1 MKKTLLSPTSES
13 WMRSCY
19 NTQILVR
26 SFFSCCCWILPLIS
40 VYCAR
45 TYHLNIRFFKVLDF
59 IHPPEFVF
67 TQVTPKRS
75 FLLSPRVPLSPP
87 PARVRLRTRE
97 AGNIPYSPRRA
108 LRGALAAGR
117 ENEGELVAP
126 RVAPRRLCCQI
137 SANRREAERSANVS
151 KHWKARVNGNDVI
164 TNVISANQHVASTFS
179 MQIFKFQ
186 RRSCKFS
193 FLFPHRRQSTP
204 KSLLA
209 G

>member
-1 MKKTLLSPTSES
+1 MMKRSAIALRLPKWSKLKILSWVSRFFNFLTALRQDSQSRGFLRNIILKWNVSLLNKN
-13 WMRSCY
+13 R
-19 NTQILVR
+19 NV
-26 SFFSCCCWILPLIS
+26 CCWWLRNSFALSAIS
-40 VYCAR
+40 NATKPAR
-45 TYHLNIRFFKVLDF
+45 
-59 IHPPEFVF
+59 
-67 TQVTPKRS
+67 KRS
-75 FLLSPRVPLSPP
+75 
-87 PARVRLRTRE
+87 
-97 AGNIPYSPRRA
+97 
-108 LRGALAAGR
+108 GALWRRGGKMKESLQLR
-117 ENEGELVAP
+117 LWNFNSTSKS

-137 SANRREAERSANVS
+137 SANRREAERSANVN
-151 KHWKARVNGNDVI
+151 KHWKARVKGNDVI